1 MIQNCL
7 ALTDV
12 DYMNIVNLYMV
23 QFIIHWYWILGAS
36 SLTLC
41 FVCICLKA
49 LYLF

>member
-23 QFIIHWYWILGAS
+23 QFIIH
-36 SLTLC
+36 
-41 FVCICLKA
+41 
-49 LYLF
+49 